1 MKYIKRPLPINEE
14 IELSPYKTIMSKTDK
29 KGIIEYANEY
39 FMEVSGYKEWELMG
53 QPHNIIRHPDMP
65 KVIFKLL
72 WNKLNEGE
80 PMMAIVKNLSKD
92 GRYYWVIADF
102 FSKLDKDGNVISHY
116 ARRKAVPN
124 EVKEKISKLY
134 KILLEIEK
142 NSGIDAS
149 QAYLEGFLEDKS
161 ITYFDLILNLLKLDK
176 KQLHEYMS
184 AEIKDEE
191 FNLSI
196 KDNDISIN
204 DAIKKS
210 KKKSG
215 FLKKLFK

>member
-1 MKYIKRPLPINEE
+1 MNYIRRPISINEE
-14 IELSPYKTIMSKTDK
+14 IGLSPYKTIMSKTDK

-176 KQLHEYMS
+176 NQLHEYMS

-196 KDNDISIN
+196 KNDISIN

>member
-1 MKYIKRPLPINEE
+1 
-14 IELSPYKTIMSKTDK
+14 
-29 KGIIEYANEY
+29 
-39 FMEVSGYKEWELMG
+39 
-53 QPHNIIRHPDMP
+53 MP

-176 KQLHEYMS
+176 NQLHEYMS

-196 KDNDISIN
+196 KNDISIN